1 LATPIAR
8 RALPKRLPLPDTV
21 FNLQHLALLLGALH
35 TGNAADFREALRDRV
50 HQPYRECL
58 VPGLHRV
65 LSVRH
70 PDVIGFCLSG
80 AGPSIA
86 GFTTGK
92 TAPAEAMLR
101 DAYRRERIACTVRTV
116 RVHRKGHA

>member
-1 LATPIAR
+1 
-8 RALPKRLPLPDTV
+8 LPFDDTV
-21 FNLQHLALLLGALH
+21 FNLQHVALLLGSLR
-35 TGNAADFREALRDRV
+35 TGNAQHFREALRDRV
-50 HQPYRECL
+50 HQPYRERL

-65 LSVRH
+65 LGVRH

-86 GFTTGK
+86 AFTTGR
-92 TAPAEAMLR
+92 TAPAERMLR
-101 DAYRRERIACTVRTV
+101 DAYRKERIACTVRTV